1 MNLEEK
7 LKEAIETLT
16 QVKKAVDKGEKTAA
30 DLQQAIDNVKEL
42 QAKIKA
48 ANDAQNLLNEIGE
61 VVGGSEEKGSAKNQ
75 QAKSLGEHFAN
86 FVKVKGKIAPRDGFN
101 IIAPEFVK
109 AATDIQMSPAGAV
122 DFATTFDRNVVTAA
136 RTPLVIRDLFGAE
149 TINGST
155 LVYLVEGAMEGEPA
169 ETEEGEQKAQVHF
182 ADPTPVTVSLH
193 KITEFIRES
202 EEYINDYQF
211 LASAINGRLLY
222 ALGLK
227 EQNYLVAKL
236 LGTSG
241 IGTGNITAAATYLD
255 VCDAILE
262 AAMDV
267 QLASGYPADAITM
280 NPTDWFKIRT
290 LKTTTNEYFGGGP
303 FGSQNVP
310 NLWGIPVCVTTAIAA
325 NKFVIGAFK
334 TCGSVVQKN
343 GVRVDSTN
351 TNKDDFEKNLM
362 TIRAEERLELA
373 VRRPAGF
380 KVLTKATA

>member
-1 MNLEEK
+1 MNLKEK
-7 LKEAIETLT
+7 LKEAIVTLT
-16 QVKKAVDKGEKTAA
+16 NVKKAVEKGEKSAA
-30 DLQQAIDNVKEL
+30 DLQEAIDKVQEL
-42 QAKIKA
+42 QEKLKA
-48 ANDAQNLLNEIGE
+48 AADAEKILNTIGTP
-61 VVGGSEEKGSAKNQ
+61 GEKDPEKPM

-86 FVKVKGKIAPRDGFN
+86 VVRQKGRIATREGFN
-101 IIAPEFVK
+101 IIAPDFVK
-109 AATDIQMSPAGAV
+109 AATDVQTSPAAAV

-149 TINGST
+149 TITGST

-169 ETEEGEQKAQVHF
+169 VTAEGEQKAQVHF
-182 ADPTPVTVSLH
+182 ADPTPVTVSLD

-202 EEYINDYQF
+202 EEYINDYAF
-211 LASAINGRLLY
+211 LASAVNGRLLY

-227 EQNYLVAKL
+227 EQNYLVTKL

-241 IGTGNITAAATYLD
+241 IGTGSITAAATYLD
-255 VCDAILE
+255 VCDEILK
-262 AAMDV
+262 AAMDA
-267 QLASGYPADAITM
+267 QIASGYPADAIAL
-280 NPTDWFKIRT
+280 NPADWFKIRT

-325 NKFVIGAFK
+325 NKFVVGAFR
-334 TCGSVVQKN
+334 TCGSVVQN
-343 GVRVDSTN
+343 GGVGVSSTN

-362 TIRAEERLELA
+362 TIRAEERIKLA

-380 KVLTKATA
+380 KVLTKATT

>member
-1 MNLEEK
+1 MNLKEK
-7 LKEAIETLT
+7 LKEAIVTLT
-16 QVKKAVDKGEKTAA
+16 NVKKEVEKGEKSAA
-30 DLQQAIDNVKEL
+30 DLQAAIDKVQEL
-42 QAKIKA
+42 QEKLKA
-48 ANDAQNLLNEIGE
+48 AADAENILKAIGTP
-61 VVGGSEEKGSAKNQ
+61 GEKDPEKPM

-86 FVKVKGKIAPRDGFN
+86 VVRQKGRIATREGFN
-101 IIAPEFVK
+101 IVAPEFVK
-109 AATDIQMSPAGAV
+109 AASDIQMSPAGAV

-149 TINGST
+149 TIGGST

-169 ETEEGEQKAQVHF
+169 DTAEGAQKAQVHF

-202 EEYINDYQF
+202 EEYINDYAF
-211 LASAINGRLLY
+211 LASAVNGRLLY

-241 IGTGNITAAATYLD
+241 IGTGSIAAAATYLD
-255 VCDAILE
+255 VCDEILK

-267 QLASGYPADAITM
+267 QIASDYPADAIAL
-280 NPTDWFKIRT
+280 NPADWFKIRT

-310 NLWGIPVCVTTAIAA
+310 NLWGIPVCVTTAVAA
-325 NKFVIGAFK
+325 NKFAVGAFR
-334 TCGSVVQKN
+334 TCGSVVQN
-343 GVRVDSTN
+343 GGVSVASTN
-351 TNKDDFEKNLM
+351 SNKDDFEKNLM
-362 TIRAEERLELA
+362 TIRAEERIELA

>member
-1 MNLEEK
+1 MNLKEK
-7 LKEAIETLT
+7 LKEAIETLANA
-16 QVKKAVDKGEKTAA
+16 KKAVEKGEKSAA
-30 DLQQAIDNVKEL
+30 DLQEAIDKVQEL
-42 QAKIKA
+42 QEKLKA
-48 ANDAQNLLNEIGE
+48 AADAENILSTIGTP
-61 VVGGSEEKGSAKNQ
+61 GEKDPEKPM

-86 FVKVKGKIAPRDGFN
+86 FVKAKGKIATRDGFN
-101 IIAPEFVK
+101 IVAPDFAK
-109 AATDIQMSPAGAV
+109 AATDIQTSPLGAV

-149 TINGST
+149 TISGST

-169 ETEEGEQKAQVHF
+169 VTAEGEQKAQVHF
-182 ADPTPVTVSLH
+182 ADPTPKTVSLD
-193 KITEFIRES
+193 KVTEFIRES
-202 EEYINDYQF
+202 DEYINDYAF

-241 IGTGNITAAATYLD
+241 IQTGSITAAATYLD

-267 QLASGYPADAITM
+267 QIASGYPADAVAL
-280 NPTDWFKIRT
+280 NPADWFKIRT
-290 LKTTTNEYFGGGP
+290 LKNTLNEYFGGGP

-325 NKFVIGAFK
+325 NKFSIGAYK
-334 TCGSVVQKN
+334 TCGSVVQN
-343 GVRVDSTN
+343 GGVSVTSTN
-351 TNKDDFEKNLM
+351 SNKDDFEKNLM
-362 TIRAEERLELA
+362 TIRAEERLALA
-373 VRRPAGF
+373 IRRPAGF
-380 KVLTKATA
+380 KVLTKATT

>member
-1 MNLEEK
+1 MNLKEM

-16 QVKKAVDKGEKTAA
+16 EVKKAAVKGEKSAA
-30 DLQQAIDNVKEL
+30 ELQEAIDKVQDLQAR
-42 QAKIKA
+42 IKA
-48 ANDAQNLLNEIGE
+48 ADEAEKILGAIGTP
-61 VVGGSEEKGSAKNQ
+61 GGSDPEKPV

-86 FVKVKGKIAPRDGFN
+86 AVREKGRITARNGFN
-101 IIAPEFVK
+101 IVAPEFVK
-109 AATDIQMSPAGAV
+109 AASDIQMSPSGAV
-122 DFATTFDRNVVTAA
+122 DFATTFDRNLVTAA
-136 RTPLVIRDLFGAE
+136 RTPLVIRDRFGAE
-149 TINGST
+149 TIGGST

-169 ETEEGEQKAQVHF
+169 DTAEGAQKAQVHF
-182 ADPTPVTVSLH
+182 EDPTPVTVSLH

-202 EEYINDYQF
+202 EEYINDYAF
-211 LASAINGRLLY
+211 LASAVNGRLLY

-241 IGTGNITAAATYLD
+241 IQTGSIAAAATYLD
-255 VCDAILE
+255 VCDKILE

-267 QLASGYPADAITM
+267 QLASGYPADAVAL
-280 NPTDWFKIRT
+280 NPADWFKIRT
-290 LKTTTNEYFGGGP
+290 LKNTLNEYFGGGP

-310 NLWGIPVCVTTAIAA
+310 NLWGIPVCVTTALAA
-325 NKFVIGAFK
+325 NKFAIGAYK
-334 TCGSVVQKN
+334 TCGSVVQN
-343 GVRVDSTN
+343 GGVRVASTN

-362 TIRAEERLELA
+362 TIRAEERIELA

>member
-1 MNLEEK
+1 MNLKEM

-16 QVKKAVDKGEKTAA
+16 EVKKAAMKGEKSAAELQTAIDKVQ
-30 DLQQAIDNVKEL
+30 DLQAR
-42 QAKIKA
+42 IKA
-48 ANDAQNLLNEIGE
+48 ADEAENILSAIGTP
-61 VVGGSEEKGSAKNQ
+61 GGKNPEKPV

-86 FVKVKGKIAPRDGFN
+86 VVKEKGRITARNGFN
-101 IIAPEFVK
+101 IVAPEFVK

-149 TINGST
+149 TIGGST

-169 ETEEGEQKAQVHF
+169 DTAEGAQKAQVHF

-193 KITEFIRES
+193 KVTEFIRES
-202 EEYINDYQF
+202 EEYINDYAF

-227 EQNYLVAKL
+227 EQNYLVTKL

-241 IGTGNITAAATYLD
+241 IQTGSITAAATYLD

-267 QLASGYPADAITM
+267 QLASGYPADAIAL
-280 NPTDWFKIRT
+280 NPADWFKIRT
-290 LKTTTNEYFGGGP
+290 LKNTLNEYFGGGP

-325 NKFVIGAFK
+325 NKFAIGAYK
-334 TCGSVVQKN
+334 TCGSVVQN
-343 GVRVDSTN
+343 GGVRVDSTN

-362 TIRAEERLELA
+362 TIRAEERIELA

-380 KVLTKATA
+380 KVLTKATT